1 VVGWLCG
8 GGWLGAMP
16 GCYGQPVQTIV
27 CSIWHIGTNLP
38 DDKFRDLVM
47 GQCQRERILARR
59 AAWGRPLQQQNAPRV
74 PCNYLLHIHP
84 GALRARSPGPTARRV
99 GGPCWQHGFEGRALM
114 SQSLVGRQRG
124 IGTQAVVPSV
134 GHFDHPLPAHLNEA
148 PIHHGAGASP
158 KAPLQARQRPAWL
171 GRPS

>member
-1 VVGWLCG
+1 MPCS
-8 GGWLGAMP
+8 GATSAASLWATIPTFKATPCCICRTTFLASWAITSPWIMP
-16 GCYGQPVQTIV
+16 PLFMRVPSATGCR
-27 CSIWHIGTNLP
+27 L
-38 DDKFRDLVM
+38 
-47 GQCQRERILARR
+47 
-59 AAWGRPLQQQNAPRV
+59 AWGRPLQQQNAPRV